1 MTAAN
6 YIAIAALVVSL
17 AMCIANI
24 ANIARNGTRAAKTDK
39 EKDEED
45 ARKET
50 AEQTGILIA
59 LDNIKSMLSDIKA
72 EINSVKQD
80 TRENHDKL
88 LILEQSYKSE
98 HKRIDEHE
106 QRLNHIEEALRSRE

>member
-1 MTAAN
+1 MTATN

-17 AMCIANI
+17 VVGIANV
-24 ANIARNGTRAAKTDK
+24 ANILRNGHRAVKTDR
-39 EKDEED
+39 EKGEED
-45 ARKET
+45 ARKEQ

-88 LILEQSYKSE
+88 IILEQSYKSE

-106 QRLNHIEEALRSRE
+106 LRINRIEEALRSN

>member
-6 YIAIAALVVSL
+6 YIAIAALLVSL
-17 AMCIANI
+17 IVGAVNVV
-24 ANIARNGTRAAKTDK
+24 NTLRSGTRAARDER
-39 EKDEED
+39 EKGEED
-45 ARKET
+45 ARKDQ

-106 QRLNHIEEALRSRE
+106 QRLNHIEEALRNRE

>member
-6 YIAIAALVVSL
+6 YIAIAALLVSL
-17 AMCIANI
+17 VVGIVNI
-24 ANIARNGTRAAKTDK
+24 VNIKKNSTRATETDR
-39 EKDEED
+39 ERDEER
-45 ARKET
+45 ARKEQ

-72 EINSVKQD
+72 EVNSIKTD

-88 LILEQSYKSE
+88 IILEQSQKNE

-106 QRLNHIEEALRSRE
+106 QRLNRIEEALRSRE

>member
-17 AMCIANI
+17 VMCIANI
-24 ANIARNGTRAAKTDK
+24 ANIAKNGTRAAKTDK

-59 LDNIKSMLSDIKA
+59 RDNIKSMLSDIKA

-88 LILEQSYKSE
+88 LILEQSYKNE

-106 QRLNHIEEALRSRE
+106 QRLNHIEEALRNR

>member
-17 AMCIANI
+17 VVGIANVV
-24 ANIARNGTRAAKTDK
+24 NILRNGHRAAKKDR
-39 EKDEED
+39 EKGEED
-45 ARKET
+45 ARKEQ

-88 LILEQSYKSE
+88 IILEQSYKSE

-106 QRLNHIEEALRSRE
+106 QRLNRIEEALRSN

>member
-1 MTAAN
+1 MTTSN

-17 AMCIANI
+17 IMCIANI
-24 ANIARNGTRAAKTDK
+24 TSIARNGTRAAKTDK

-88 LILEQSYKSE
+88 IILEQSCKSE
-98 HKRIDEHE
+98 HKRIGEHE
-106 QRLNHIEEALRSRE
+106 QRLNNIEEALRNRE

>member
-17 AMCIANI
+17 VVGIANVV
-24 ANIARNGTRAAKTDK
+24 NILRNGHRAAKTDR
-39 EKDEED
+39 EKGEED
-45 ARKET
+45 ARKEQ

-88 LILEQSYKSE
+88 IILEQSYKSE

-106 QRLNHIEEALRSRE
+106 QRLNRIEEALRSN

>member
-17 AMCIANI
+17 VVGIANV
-24 ANIARNGTRAAKTDK
+24 ANILRNGHRAAKTDR
-39 EKDEED
+39 EKGEED
-45 ARKET
+45 ARKEQ

-88 LILEQSYKSE
+88 IILEQSYKSE

-106 QRLNHIEEALRSRE
+106 QRLNRIEEALRSN